1 MNTPSQEGIALVKKT
16 SIDSLVPGDALVIKY
31 HEIDEKEAWRID
43 VVKELTD
50 VKFGEAY
57 VDGFSR
63 KELDHILNFVC
74 VT

>member
-1 MNTPSQEGIALVKKT
+1 MMLVGKT
-16 SIDSLVPGDALVIKY
+16 DIDRLVPADALDIKC
-31 HEIDEKEAWRID
+31 HEIKEEDAWR
-43 VVKELTD
+43 VGFVKELTD

-63 KELDHILNFVC
+63 KELDFILKFVC

>member
-1 MNTPSQEGIALVKKT
+1 MLVGKT
-16 SIDSLVPGDALVIKY
+16 NVDTLVPADALDIKY
-31 HEIDEKEAWRID
+31 HKIKEEDAWHVG

-57 VDGFSR
+57 VDVFSR
-63 KELDHILNFVC
+63 KELDYILKFVC